1 MARHYLIAVSR
12 FCDQR
17 FYGMTD
23 AVAKSARL
31 EKQVPQSRA
40 ITGNLMMP
48 GFTAPK
54 LVWVQRHEPDIFYQ
68 IDKVLLPKDFLRLR
82 MTGVFASDMSDAAG
96 TMWLDVKS
104 ATGATLCSTP
114 VI

>member
-1 MARHYLIAVSR
+1 
-12 FCDQR
+12 
-17 FYGMTD
+17 
-23 AVAKSARL
+23 
-31 EKQVPQSRA
+31 
-40 ITGNLMMP
+40 
-48 GFTAPK
+48 
-54 LVWVQRHEPDIFYQ
+54 
-68 IDKVLLPKDFLRLR
+68 